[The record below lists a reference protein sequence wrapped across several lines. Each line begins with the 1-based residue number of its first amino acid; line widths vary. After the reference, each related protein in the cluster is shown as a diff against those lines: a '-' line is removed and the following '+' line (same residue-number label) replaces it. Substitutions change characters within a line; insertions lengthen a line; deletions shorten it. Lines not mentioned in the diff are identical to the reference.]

1 MSGAKSDP
9 AAQAILEEVLAIVE
23 QQKVL
28 QSRLEELLITLKV
41 KGEFGQLSPVRSVP
55 VKVVGVSQI
64 SHQRDVD
71 DDDDLGPAPIGF
83 SGDGSSLGMES
94 GWERA
99 TPHGRVGGGGDEG
112 AGKSSLSLSYSFS
125 PVVNNS
131 NLTRIDFSDG
141 LSPAP
146 LASSTLSSSS
156 IQKPTSS
163 GTPGGPGGGLFSE
176 AAAVLSASTLRLFGS
191 PPRYRDDERQPGGAS
206 ALLKEEEEAEDE
218 DDDEDDAK
226 SEKNVADES
235 DSSNLTP
242 LPVKKEAVSA
252 EVRAEREAQAA
263 TMTMSALSL
272 ALGAHLAEA
281 GAPSKQRGLK
291 ETVEDSCKI
300 LGLAVSGNL
309 KKDAAAC
316 YAVWGPATQSSS
328 IKPSSPS
335 KVSTHSSASASASAS
350 SYSSSLPSSSSS
362 SSTPASP
369 TRAAAGL
376 QSPACT
382 PLGDST
388 PQSAPPPSALG
399 IFSPTSS
406 SSFSSRLREYYRVH
420 NPTKIHECDK
430 ISATYSGREEVLIS
444 KLEKLYNAKFP
455 L

>member
-1 MSGAKSDP
+1 
-9 AAQAILEEVLAIVE
+9 
-23 QQKVL
+23 
-28 QSRLEELLITLKV
+28 
-41 KGEFGQLSPVRSVP
+41 
-55 VKVVGVSQI
+55 
-64 SHQRDVD
+64 
-71 DDDDLGPAPIGF
+71 
-83 SGDGSSLGMES
+83 
-94 GWERA
+94 
-99 TPHGRVGGGGDEG
+99 
-112 AGKSSLSLSYSFS
+112 
-125 PVVNNS
+125 
-131 NLTRIDFSDG
+131 
-141 LSPAP
+141 
-146 LASSTLSSSS
+146 
-156 IQKPTSS
+156 
-163 GTPGGPGGGLFSE
+163 
-176 AAAVLSASTLRLFGS
+176 
-191 PPRYRDDERQPGGAS
+191 
-206 ALLKEEEEAEDE
+206 LKEEEEAEDE

-226 SEKNVADES
+226 SEKIVADES
-235 DSSNLTP
+235 DSSNLTSP

-272 ALGAHLAEA
+272 ALGAHLAET

-350 SYSSSLPSSSSS
+350 SSSSFSTSSSLPSSSSS